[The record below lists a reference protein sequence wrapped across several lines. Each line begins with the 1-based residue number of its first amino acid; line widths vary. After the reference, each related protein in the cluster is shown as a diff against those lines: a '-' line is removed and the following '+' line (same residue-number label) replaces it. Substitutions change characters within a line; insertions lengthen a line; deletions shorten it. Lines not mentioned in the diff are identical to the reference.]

1 MSNGC
6 STCDSVRCTATT
18 INSMISAITG
28 PRSTSARTN
37 GTIPPTSVPTIGTN
51 DAKNT
56 TTMIGMT
63 NGTRRISAPRPTP
76 AALIAATASWV
87 RV

>member
-1 MSNGC
+1 
-6 STCDSVRCTATT
+6 
-18 INSMISAITG
+18 MITAITS
-28 PRSTSARTN
+28 PRSTSASTT
-37 GTIPPTSVPTIGTN
+37 GTIPPMSVPTIGTN

-63 NGTRRISAPRPTP
+63 NGTRRISAPMPTP
-76 AALIAATASWV
+76 AALIAATASCV